1 MQHDVTLPEV
11 KAFRLVV
18 NSFLSGYSPGLLF
31 HRRAQGIGQ
40 KTELFLLKVLAEP
53 LHLHFHKCFF
63 FGRFAFEVTPVGDR
77 WPRTGIEPL
86 GLALEGDSE

>member
-31 HRRAQGIGQ
+31 HRRAQGIGE

-63 FGRFAFEVTPVGDR
+63 FAASPLKSLQL
-77 WPRTGIEPL
+77 GIA
-86 GLALEGDSE
+86 GLEQELNL